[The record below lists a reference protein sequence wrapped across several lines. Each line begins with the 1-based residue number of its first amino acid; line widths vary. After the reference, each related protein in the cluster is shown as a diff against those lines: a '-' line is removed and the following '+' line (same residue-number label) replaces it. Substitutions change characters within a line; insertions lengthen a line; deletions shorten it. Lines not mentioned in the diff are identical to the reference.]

1 MRSVHFGALAL
12 LVAALTMPAKGFE
25 HDAKPHPT
33 LASAAVS
40 TDASRLVLERTPR
53 RLSRTADPIWILR
66 LDTPGEQ
73 TQAFEAVTGRAHRQN
88 ADRHRTGTRAPLP
101 AGRYSL
107 GPVEPLGP
115 DDPRELGPIWI
126 GIEPLFPTGR
136 GHLGIHLDPSANRD
150 ANSGTLGCVGL
161 INRTDMFQLAS
172 LIEQHQVRELVVL
185 D

>member
-1 MRSVHFGALAL
+1 MHSVRFGALAL
-12 LVAALTMPAKGFE
+12 LISALTMPAKGFE
-25 HDAKPHPT
+25 NDAQPHPT

-40 TDASRLVLERTPR
+40 ADASLLVLERTTR
-53 RLSRTADPIWILR
+53 RLSRTADPIWVLS
-66 LDTPGEQ
+66 LNTPGKS
-73 TQAFEAVTGRAHRQN
+73 TQSFEVVTGRAHRQT

-115 DDPRELGPIWI
+115 GDPMELGPIWI

-161 INRTDMFQLAS
+161 INRADMFHLAS
-172 LIEQHQVRELVVL
+172 LIEQRQVRELVVL

>member
-1 MRSVHFGALAL
+1 MHSVRFGALAL
-12 LVAALTMPAKGFE
+12 LISALTMPAKGFE
-25 HDAKPHPT
+25 NDAQPHPT

-40 TDASRLVLERTPR
+40 ADASLLVLERTTR
-53 RLSRTADPIWILR
+53 RLSRTADPIWVLS
-66 LDTPGEQ
+66 LNTPGKS
-73 TQAFEAVTGRAHRQN
+73 TQSFEVVTGRAHRQN

-115 DDPRELGPIWI
+115 GDPMELGPIWI

-150 ANSGTLGCVGL
+150 TNSGTLGCVGL
-161 INRTDMFQLAS
+161 INRADMFHLAS
-172 LIEQHQVRELVVL
+172 LIEQRQVRELVVL

>member
-1 MRSVHFGALAL
+1 MHSVRFGVLAL
-12 LVAALTMPAKGFE
+12 LISALTMPAKGFE
-25 HDAKPHPT
+25 NDAQPHPT

-40 TDASRLVLERTPR
+40 ADASLLVLERTTR
-53 RLSRTADPIWILR
+53 RLSRTADPIWVLS
-66 LDTPGEQ
+66 LNTPGKS
-73 TQAFEAVTGRAHRQN
+73 TQSFEVVTGRAHRQN

-115 DDPRELGPIWI
+115 GDPMELGPIWI

-161 INRTDMFQLAS
+161 INRADMFHLAS
-172 LIEQHQVRELVVL
+172 LIEQRQVRELVVL

>member
-1 MRSVHFGALAL
+1 MHSVRFGALAL
-12 LVAALTMPAKGFE
+12 LISALTMPAKGFE
-25 HDAKPHPT
+25 NDAQPHPT

-40 TDASRLVLERTPR
+40 ADASLLVLERTTR
-53 RLSRTADPIWILR
+53 RLSRTADPIWVLS
-66 LDTPGEQ
+66 LNTPGKS
-73 TQAFEAVTGRAHRQN
+73 TQSFEVVPGRAHRQN

-115 DDPRELGPIWI
+115 GDPMELGPIWI

-136 GHLGIHLDPSANRD
+136 GHLGIHLDRSANRD

-161 INRTDMFQLAS
+161 INRADMFHLAS
-172 LIEQHQVRELVVL
+172 LIEQRQVRELVVL